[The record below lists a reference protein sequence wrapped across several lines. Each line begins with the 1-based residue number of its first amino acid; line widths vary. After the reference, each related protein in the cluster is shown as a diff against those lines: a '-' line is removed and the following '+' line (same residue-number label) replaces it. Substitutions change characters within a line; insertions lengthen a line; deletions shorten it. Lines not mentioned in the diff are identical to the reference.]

1 MEIGALFLLGILAA
15 CNFVNLKKKKELEFQ
30 NACLN
35 KLFESSQDGIL
46 ILDSNDRIVNSNDS
60 FKKILHYDADEIRG
74 LHCND
79 IFSDPAT
86 PDTLEISEDIMNG
99 KTVERE
105 VKRRRKDGKL
115 VDMRLQAFPI
125 KVGNEQVGLCGIYRD
140 LTSLKE
146 ADKELE
152 LQRSYFNQLLEN
164 SPEAVCILDTE
175 DRFLGV
181 NKAFENL
188 FGYGREEL
196 MHRPLNGVIVHEE
209 CFSEASGISKAV
221 LAGRV
226 VKHETLRMRKDGSL
240 IDVCIMGY
248 PIIAGNRQIGVH
260 GIYEDITERRR
271 LEKELEFFSYHDQ
284 LTGLYNRRFMEDEF
298 SRASKESSL
307 PLSIIVADVN
317 GLKLINDSMG
327 HTMGDQLLVKVA
339 KVLRDGCRPQDIIAR
354 MGGDEFVVLM
364 PDAGHETAK
373 QVVASIREAAA
384 KEMVSSIEIS
394 VSMGWATMRSGS
406 ESIMKVL
413 KNAEDHMYK
422 KKLIESPGMRGKAI
436 NVIIKTLN
444 EKNRREE
451 QHSQRV
457 SEICR
462 GIGEA
467 IGLTGEEISELHT
480 VGLLHDIGKI
490 AVDENVL
497 NKNDEL
503 TEVEWSELKRHPEVG
518 YRILNTVEEMSEI
531 AKFVLYHHERWDGKG
546 YPKGLHGVQIPLQSR
561 IISIADSYDAMT
573 SVRTYGSAL
582 SPESAAAQLLGNA
595 GTQFDPDLARVFVE
609 KYLNINFVCR

>member
-1 MEIGALFLLGILAA
+1 LEIGALFLLGILAA

-46 ILDSNDRIVNSNDS
+46 ILDNNDRIVNSNDS

-86 PDTLEISEDIMNG
+86 PDTLEISKDIMNG

-105 VKRRRKDGKL
+105 VKRRRKDGEL
-115 VDMRLQAFPI
+115 VDVKIQAFPI
-125 KVGNEQVGLCGIYRD
+125 KVGKEQRGLCGIYRD
-140 LTSLKE
+140 ISSLKE

-152 LQRSYFNQLLEN
+152 LQKSYFSQLFEN

-175 DRFLGV
+175 DKFLGV

-188 FGYGREEL
+188 FGYAREEL
-196 MHRPLNGVIVHEE
+196 INKPLNDVIVHEQ
-209 CFSEASGISKAV
+209 CLDEASRISRDV
-221 LAGRV
+221 LGGRV
-226 VKHETLRMRKDGSL
+226 VKHESLRMCKDGSL

-248 PIIAGNRQIGVH
+248 PIIMGNRQIGVH
-260 GIYEDITERRR
+260 GIYEDITERKR
-271 LEKELEFFSYHDQ
+271 LERELEFFSYHDQ

-298 SRASKESSL
+298 KRADSEGNL
-307 PLSIIVADVN
+307 PISIVVADVN
-317 GLKLINDSMG
+317 GLKLINDSLG
-327 HTMGDQLLVKVA
+327 HLMGDKLLVKVA
-339 KVLRDGCRPQDIIAR
+339 QVLEHGCRPQDIIAR
-354 MGGDEFVVLM
+354 MGGDEFIVLM
-364 PDAGHETAK
+364 LDTGHVEAK
-373 QVVASIREAAA
+373 KVVANIRETAA
-384 KEMVSSIEIS
+384 KEVVSSLEIS
-394 VSMGWATMRSGS
+394 VSMGWATKGS
-406 ESIMKVL
+406 ASEDIMKVL

-436 NVIIKTLN
+436 NVILKTLN

-462 GIGEA
+462 SIGEA
-467 IGLTGEEISELHT
+467 IGLSVEELNELHT

-497 NKNDEL
+497 NKNQEL
-503 TEVEWSELKRHPEVG
+503 TDSDWVELKRHPEVG

-531 AKFVLYHHERWDGKG
+531 AKIVLYHHERWDGKG
-546 YPKGLHGVQIPLQSR
+546 YPKGLHGIQIPLLSR

-573 SVRTYGSAL
+573 SIRTYGSAL
-582 SPESAAAQLLGNA
+582 SSESAAMQLLSNA
-595 GTQFDPDLARVFVE
+595 GSQFDPVLAKVFVE
-609 KYLNINFVCR
+609 KVLKH

>member
-1 MEIGALFLLGILAA
+1 LDLGALLLLGVFAGL
-15 CNFVNLKKKKELEFQ
+15 NFFNVKKKKELEFK

-46 ILDSNDRIVNSNDS
+46 ILDNDDRIVNSNDS
-60 FKKILHYDADEIRG
+60 FRKILQYDANEIRG

-86 PDTLEISEDIMNG
+86 PDTLEISMDIMNG

-115 VDMRLQAFPI
+115 VDVKIQAFPI
-125 KVGNEQVGLCGIYRD
+125 KVGKEQRGLCGIYRD
-140 LTSLKE
+140 ISSLKE

-152 LQRSYFNQLLEN
+152 LQKSYFSQLFEN

-188 FGYGREEL
+188 FGYAREEIINK
-196 MHRPLNGVIVHEE
+196 PLNDVIVHEQ
-209 CFSEASGISKAV
+209 CLDEASGISRDV
-221 LAGRV
+221 LGGRV

-240 IDVCIMGY
+240 IEVCIMGY
-248 PIIAGNRQIGVH
+248 PIIMGSRQIGVY
-260 GIYEDITERRR
+260 GIYEDITERKR
-271 LEKELEFFSYHDQ
+271 LERELEFYSYHDQ
-284 LTGLYNRRFMEDEF
+284 LTGLYNRRFMEEELRLAN
-298 SRASKESSL
+298 SEGNL
-307 PLSIIVADVN
+307 PISIVVADVN
-317 GLKLINDSMG
+317 GLKLINDSLG
-327 HTMGDQLLVKVA
+327 HLMGDKLLVKVA
-339 KVLRDGCRPQDIIAR
+339 QVLEHGCRPQDIIAR
-354 MGGDEFVVLM
+354 MGGDEFIVLM
-364 PDAGHETAK
+364 PDTDHVEAK
-373 QVVASIREAAA
+373 KVVANIRETAA
-384 KEMVSSIEIS
+384 KEVVSSLEIS
-394 VSMGWATMRSGS
+394 VSMGWATKGS
-406 ESIMKVL
+406 ASEDIMKVL

-462 GIGEA
+462 SIGEA
-467 IGLTGEEISELHT
+467 IGLSVEELNELHT

-497 NKNDEL
+497 NKNQEL
-503 TEVEWSELKRHPEVG
+503 TDAEWVELKRHPEVG
-518 YRILNTVEEMSEI
+518 YRILNTVDEMSEI
-531 AKFVLYHHERWDGKG
+531 AKIVLYHHERWDGKG
-546 YPKGLHGVQIPLQSR
+546 YPKGLHGVQIPLLSR
-561 IISIADSYDAMT
+561 IISIADAYDAMT
-573 SVRTYGSAL
+573 SIRTYGSAL
-582 SPESAAAQLLGNA
+582 SSESAAVQLLSNA
-595 GTQFDPDLARVFVE
+595 GSQFDPDLAKVFVD
-609 KYLNINFVCR
+609 KVLK

>member
-1 MEIGALFLLGILAA
+1 MEIGALILLGIFAGF
-15 CNFVNLKKKKELEFQ
+15 NFVAKKKNKELEFQ

-46 ILDSNDRIVNSNDS
+46 ILDNDDRIVNSNDS
-60 FKKILHYDADEIRG
+60 FRKILQYDADEIRG
-74 LHCND
+74 LHCID
-79 IFSDPAT
+79 IFSDPET
-86 PDTLEISEDIMNG
+86 PDTLEISKDIMNG

-105 VKRRRKDGKL
+105 VKRRRKDGQL
-115 VDMRLQAFPI
+115 VDVMIQAFPI
-125 KVGNEQVGLCGIYRD
+125 KVGKEQRGLCGIYRD
-140 LTSLKE
+140 ISSLKE

-152 LQRSYFNQLLEN
+152 LQKSYFSQLFEN
-164 SPEAVCILDTE
+164 SPEAVCILDTG
-175 DRFLGV
+175 DRFLSV

-196 MHRPLNGVIVHEE
+196 LNRPLNGVIVHEQ
-209 CFSEASGISKAV
+209 CFDEASRISKAV
-221 LAGRV
+221 LGGRV
-226 VKHETLRMRKDGSL
+226 VKHETQRMKKDGSL
-240 IDVCIMGY
+240 IEVCVMGY
-248 PIIAGNRQIGVH
+248 PIIMGNRQVGVY

-271 LEKELEFFSYHDQ
+271 LEKQLEFFSYHDQ
-284 LTGLYNRRFMEDEF
+284 LTGLYNRRFMEEQLTREAD
-298 SRASKESSL
+298 SGSL

-317 GLKLINDSMG
+317 GLKLINDSLG
-327 HTMGDQLLVKVA
+327 HTMGDQLLAKVA
-339 KVLRDGCRPQDIIAR
+339 QALREGCRPQDIIAR
-354 MGGDEFVVLM
+354 MGGDEFIVLM
-364 PDAGHETAK
+364 PGAGHEEAK
-373 QVVASIREAAA
+373 RIVARIREAAA

-394 VSMGWATMRSGS
+394 VSMGWATKTSS
-406 ESIMKVL
+406 EENIMKVL

-462 GIGEA
+462 SMGEA
-467 IGLTGEEISELHT
+467 IGLNQEEVSELYT

-490 AVDENVL
+490 AVDENIL
-497 NKNDEL
+497 NKNEEL
-503 TEVEWSELKRHPEVG
+503 TGSEWSELKRHPEVG
-518 YRILNTVEEMSEI
+518 YRILNTVDEMSEI
-531 AKFVLYHHERWDGKG
+531 AKAVLHHHERWDGSG
-546 YPKGLHGVQIPLQSR
+546 YPKGLCGVKIPLQSR

-582 SPESAAAQLLGNA
+582 SAESAAAQLLSNA
-595 GTQFDPDLARVFVE
+595 GTQFDPELAKIFVE
-609 KYLNINFVCR
+609 KVLKQ

>member
-1 MEIGALFLLGILAA
+1 LEIGTFFLLGILAA

-46 ILDSNDRIVNSNDS
+46 ILDNDDRIVNSNDT
-60 FKKILHYDADEIRG
+60 FKKILQYDANEIRG
-74 LHCND
+74 LHCDD

-86 PDTLEISEDIMNG
+86 PDTLEISKDIMNG

-115 VDMRLQAFPI
+115 VDVKIQAFPI
-125 KVGNEQVGLCGIYRD
+125 KVGKEQRGLCGIYRD

-146 ADKELE
+146 EDKELE
-152 LQRSYFNQLLEN
+152 VQKSYFTQLFEN

-175 DRFLGV
+175 DRFLSV
-181 NKAFENL
+181 NKAFEKL
-188 FGYGREEL
+188 FGYDREEL
-196 MHRPLNGVIVHEE
+196 MYKPLNGVIVHEQ
-209 CFSEASGISKAV
+209 CFEEASGISKAV

-226 VKHETLRMRKDGSL
+226 VKHESLRMRKDGSL

-248 PIIAGNRQIGVH
+248 PIIMGNRQIGVH

-298 SRASKESSL
+298 MSTDSKCNL

-317 GLKLINDSMG
+317 GLKLINDSLG
-327 HTMGDQLLVKVA
+327 HYVGDQLLVKVA
-339 KVLRDGCRPQDIIAR
+339 QVLKEGCRPQDIIAR
-354 MGGDEFVVLM
+354 MGGDEFVVIMKLA
-364 PDAGHETAK
+364 DHEEAE
-373 QVVASIREAAA
+373 QVVSRIREAAA
-384 KEMVSSIEIS
+384 KEAVSSIEIS
-394 VSMGWATMRSGS
+394 VSMGWATKRSAS
-406 ESIMKVL
+406 EDIMKVL

-462 GIGEA
+462 SIGEA
-467 IGLTGEEISELHT
+467 IGLPAEELNELHT

-490 AVDENVL
+490 AVNENVL
-497 NKNDEL
+497 NKNQEL
-503 TEVEWSELKRHPEVG
+503 TDSEWAELKRHPEVG
-518 YRILNTVEEMSEI
+518 YRILNTVDEMSEI
-531 AKFVLYHHERWDGKG
+531 AKIVLYHHERWDGKG
-546 YPKGLHGVQIPLQSR
+546 YPKGLHGVQIPLLSR
-561 IISIADSYDAMT
+561 IISIADAYDAMT
-573 SVRTYGSAL
+573 SIRTYGSAM
-582 SPESAAAQLLGNA
+582 SSENAEMQLLCNA
-595 GTQFDPDLARVFVE
+595 GSQFDPELTKIFVE
-609 KYLNINFVCR
+609 KVLNA

>member
-1 MEIGALFLLGILAA
+1 LDIGSLILLGIFAGL
-15 CNFVNLKKKKELEFQ
+15 NFVNVKKKKELEFQ

-35 KLFESSQDGIL
+35 KLFEISQDGIL
-46 ILDSNDRIVNSNDS
+46 ILDNDDRIVSSNDS
-60 FKKILHYDADEIRG
+60 FKRILHYDAEEIRG

-86 PDTLEISEDIMNG
+86 PDTLEISKDILNG

-115 VDMRLQAFPI
+115 VDVMIQAFPI
-125 KVGNEQVGLCGIYRD
+125 KVGKEKRGLCGIYRD
-140 LTSLKE
+140 ISSLKE

-152 LQRSYFNQLLEN
+152 LQKSYFSQLFEN

-175 DRFLGV
+175 DRFLSA

-196 MHRPLNGVIVHEE
+196 MNRPLNGVIVHEQ
-209 CFSEASGISKAV
+209 CFDEASGISKAV
-221 LAGRV
+221 LGGRV

-240 IDVCIMGY
+240 IEVCVMGY
-248 PIIAGNRQIGVH
+248 PIIMGNRQVGVY

-271 LEKELEFFSYHDQ
+271 LEKQLEFFSYHDQ
-284 LTGLYNRRFMEDEF
+284 LTGLYNRRFMEEQLT
-298 SRASKESSL
+298 REANACSL

-317 GLKLINDSMG
+317 GLKLINDSLG
-327 HTMGDQLLVKVA
+327 HTIGDQLLAKVA
-339 KVLRDGCRPQDIIAR
+339 QVLREGCRPKDIIAR
-354 MGGDEFVVLM
+354 MGGDEFIVLM
-364 PDAGHETAK
+364 PAAGHEEAK
-373 QVVASIREAAA
+373 RIVARIREAAA
-384 KEMVSSIEIS
+384 KGRVSSIEIS
-394 VSMGWATMRSGS
+394 VSMGWATKISS
-406 ESIMKVL
+406 EENIMKVL

-436 NVIIKTLN
+436 NVIVKTLN

-462 GIGEA
+462 SMGEA
-467 IGLTGEEISELHT
+467 IGLNREEVSELYT

-490 AVDENVL
+490 AVDENIL
-497 NKNDEL
+497 NKNEEL
-503 TEVEWSELKRHPEVG
+503 TGSEWSELKRHPEVG
-518 YRILNTVEEMSEI
+518 YRILNTVDEMSEI
-531 AKFVLYHHERWDGKG
+531 AKAVLHHHERWDGSG
-546 YPKGLHGVQIPLQSR
+546 YPKGLCGVKIPLQSR

-582 SPESAAAQLLGNA
+582 STESAAAQLLRNA
-595 GTQFDPDLARVFVE
+595 GTQFDPDLAKVFVE
-609 KYLNINFVCR
+609 KVLKH

>member
-1 MEIGALFLLGILAA
+1 LDLGTLFLLCIFAGL
-15 CNFVNLKKKKELEFQ
+15 NFVNVKKKKELEFQ

-46 ILDSNDRIVNSNDS
+46 ILDNDDRIVNSNDS
-60 FKKILHYDADEIRG
+60 FRKILQYDADEIRG

-86 PDTLEISEDIMNG
+86 PDTLEISKDIMNG

-115 VDMRLQAFPI
+115 VDVMIQAFPI
-125 KVGNEQVGLCGIYRD
+125 KVGKEQRGLCGIYRD
-140 LTSLKE
+140 ISSLKE

-152 LQRSYFNQLLEN
+152 LQKSYFSQLFEN
-164 SPEAVCILDTE
+164 SPEAVCILDAE
-175 DRFLGV
+175 DRFLSV

-196 MHRPLNGVIVHEE
+196 VNRPLNGVIVHEQ
-209 CFSEASGISKAV
+209 CFDEASGISKAV
-221 LAGRV
+221 LGGRV

-240 IDVCIMGY
+240 IEVCIMGH
-248 PIIAGNRQIGVH
+248 PIIMGNRQVGVY
-260 GIYEDITERRR
+260 GIYEDITERRK
-271 LEKELEFFSYHDQ
+271 LEKRLEFFSYHDQ
-284 LTGLYNRRFMEDEF
+284 LTGLYNRRFMEEQLA
-298 SRASKESSL
+298 REASEGSL

-317 GLKLINDSMG
+317 GLKLINDSLG
-327 HTMGDQLLVKVA
+327 HTMGDQLLAKVA
-339 KVLRDGCRPQDIIAR
+339 QVLREGCRPQDIIAR
-354 MGGDEFVVLM
+354 MGGDEFIVLM
-364 PDAGHETAK
+364 PAAGHEEAK
-373 QVVASIREAAA
+373 RIVARIREAAA

-394 VSMGWATMRSGS
+394 VSMGWATKKSS
-406 ESIMKVL
+406 EENIMKVL

-462 GIGEA
+462 SMGEA
-467 IGLTGEEISELHT
+467 IGLNQEEVSELYT

-490 AVDENVL
+490 AVDENIL
-497 NKNDEL
+497 NKNEEL
-503 TEVEWSELKRHPEVG
+503 TGSEWSELKRHPEVG
-518 YRILNTVEEMSEI
+518 YRILNTVDEMSEI
-531 AKFVLYHHERWDGKG
+531 AKAVLHHHERWDGSG
-546 YPKGLHGVQIPLQSR
+546 YPKGLCGVQIPLQSR

-582 SPESAAAQLLGNA
+582 STESAAAQLLSNA
-595 GTQFDPDLARVFVE
+595 GTQFDPDLAKVFVE
-609 KYLNINFVCR
+609 KVLKN